1 MISNK
6 RFDIY
11 EHKNND
17 GSYNVTIRD
26 NVKLKNDNL
35 TYTQSFFGVQKKDI
49 DNYKKQRGINKNNS
63 KSLPF

>member
-1 MISNK
+1 MIGNK

-35 TYTQSFFGVQKKDI
+35 TYTQSFFGVQKKR
-49 DNYKKQRGINKNNS
+49 Y
-63 KSLPF
+63 